1 MAQPLRQT
9 SGDSLCDYLHL
20 WHILQVE
27 FQTDLKVGVKIV
39 SDGFSARRAERVGL
53 VPPAA
58 RLDVQDPLLLALAA
72 AGSCA
77 YRWNIGSDE
86 LSWSPN
92 AAMLMGALGEESIKS
107 GRNFASLLDPGNVTS
122 RFGTVVRSA
131 SRDMGEGVAFRIE
144 YMLRPQGRSAPES
157 VWLED
162 HGRWFAGPDGKPAQV
177 LGVVRRIDER
187 QKREQSLR
195 YLGNFDP
202 LTGMMNRGRFTESL
216 GEIIAAS
223 KSAGSSAGLLL
234 IAIANIKSINE
245 AYGFATAEETIVTI
259 ARRLRHVLRQGDTIA
274 RFSGS
279 KFAVLLNNCTDQD
292 LEPVSER
299 FLTAARDSMIDTL
312 RGPVWAMLAIGG
324 LTLPLNGKNPSEALA
339 HAEEALNEAR
349 RTHTDRAVFFR
360 ADPEREA
367 FRISNSKAGADII
380 DTLKADRFCLAYQP
394 IVDSGTGEAAMHEVL
409 LRMRQQ
415 DNSIASASHLVP
427 VAERLGIIRLID
439 DKVTSLTLEALSI
452 SPEATLTFNLSGIT
466 ATDPRWFNQIIDRIA
481 AYGSMAD
488 RLVVEI
494 TESAALQDLTQIS
507 HFIDRLKELGCRVAI
522 DDFGAGYTS
531 FRNLRDLNVDL
542 VKLDGGFCMGLVQ
555 NRDNQFFVRTLL
567 DLARRAGLK
576 TVAEWVESEEDAAL
590 LREWGADYMQG
601 FLFGKAENELPWA
614 PGPARINTRA
624 FERTVKVSDFLTVGE
639 PPAVNRRRS

>member
-1 MAQPLRQT
+1 M
-9 SGDSLCDYLHL
+9 
-20 WHILQVE
+20 
-27 FQTDLKVGVKIV
+27 IV
-39 SDGFSARRAERVGL
+39 SDVFSARRTERAGQ
-53 VPPAA
+53 PPVAT
-58 RLDVQDPLLLALAA
+58 RLDMEGPLLMALAA

-77 YRWNIGSDE
+77 YRWQIGSDQI
-86 LSWSPN
+86 SWSPN
-92 AAMLMGALGEESIKS
+92 AAILMGAPNEDAIKS

-122 RFGTVVRSA
+122 RFETVMRSA
-131 SRDMGEGVAFRIE
+131 SRDMGEGIAFRIE
-144 YMLRPQGRSAPES
+144 YLLRPQGRNAPES
-157 VWLED
+157 VWVED
-162 HGRWFAGPDGKPAQV
+162 HGRWYAGPDGKPSEVVGV
-177 LGVVRRIDER
+177 LRRIDER

-202 LTGMMNRGRFTESL
+202 LTGMMNRGRFTEAL
-216 GEIIAAS
+216 GEVIAATRQ
-223 KSAGSSAGLLL
+223 AGSSAGLLL
-234 IAIANIKSINE
+234 ISIANIESINE
-245 AYGFATAEETIVTI
+245 AYGFETAEETIVAI

-279 KFAVLLNNCTDQD
+279 KFAVLLNGCHEQD

-299 FLTAARDSMIDTL
+299 FLSAARDSMIDTL

-324 LTLPLNGKNPSEALA
+324 LTMPLHGKNPSEALA

-349 RTHTDRAVFFR
+349 GTHTDRAVFYR
-360 ADPEREA
+360 PDPEREA
-367 FRISNSKAGADII
+367 LRVSNSKAGADII

-394 IVDSGTGEAAMHEVL
+394 IVSAATGQPAMHEVL

-415 DNSIASASHLVP
+415 DNSIASASHLIP

-439 DKVTSLTLEALSI
+439 DKVTSLTLETLS
-452 SPEATLTFNLSGIT
+452 SCPEAFLTFNLSGIT

-481 AYGSMAD
+481 GYGSMAD

-494 TESAALQDLTQIS
+494 TESAALHDLTQIS
-507 HFIDRLKELGCRVAI
+507 HFIGRLKELGCRVAI

-542 VKLDGGFCMGLVQ
+542 VKLDGGFCVGLAQ

-567 DLARRAGLK
+567 DLARRAGLE

-601 FLFGKAENELPWA
+601 FLFGRAENELPWA
-614 PGPARINTRA
+614 PGPAKIVQRS
-624 FERTVKVSDFLTVGE
+624 FERPARVSDFLTLDE
-639 PPAVNRRRS
+639 TPAMDRRRS

>member
-1 MAQPLRQT
+1 MENCENA
-9 SGDSLCDYLHL
+9 
-20 WHILQVE
+20 
-27 FQTDLKVGVKIV
+27 GVMIV
-39 SDGFSARRAERVGL
+39 SDGFSARRAERAGL
-53 VPPAA
+53 VPLAT
-58 RLDVQDPLLLALAA
+58 RLDSQDPLLLALAA

-86 LSWSPN
+86 ISWSPN
-92 AAMLMGALGEESIKS
+92 AAMLLGAPGDVSIKT

-122 RFGTVVRSA
+122 RFETVMRSA

-144 YMLRPQGRSAPES
+144 YMLRPQGRGVPES
-157 VWLED
+157 VWVED
-162 HGRWFAGPDGKPAQV
+162 HGRWYAGPDGKPAQV

-202 LTGMMNRGRFTESL
+202 LTGMMNRGRFTETL
-216 GEIIAAS
+216 GETIAAA
-223 KSAGSSAGLLL
+223 KSTGSSPGLLL
-234 IAIANIKSINE
+234 ISIANIESINQ
-245 AYGFATAEETIVTI
+245 AYGFAPAEETIVAI

-279 KFAVLLNNCTDQD
+279 KFAVLLNHCAEED

-299 FLTAARDSMIDTL
+299 FLAAARDSMIDTV

-324 LTLPLNGKNPSEALA
+324 LTLPRNGKNASEALA
-339 HAEEALNEAR
+339 HAKEALNEAR
-349 RTHTDRAVFFR
+349 RTHTDCAVFFHK
-360 ADPEREA
+360 DPEREA
-367 FRISNSKAGADII
+367 LRASNSKAGADIV

-394 IVDSGTGEAAMHEVL
+394 IVDSQTCEPAMYEVL

-439 DKVTSLTLEALSI
+439 DKVTSLTLEALSR
-452 SPEATLTFNLSGIT
+452 SPDAFLTFNLSGIT
-466 ATDPRWFNQIIDRIA
+466 ATDPRWFNQIIERIS
-481 AYGSMAD
+481 AYGNMAE

-494 TESAALQDLTQIS
+494 TESAALHDLTQIS
-507 HFIDRLKELGCRVAI
+507 RFIDQLKELGCQVAI

-542 VKLDGGFCMGLVQ
+542 VKLDGGFCVGLTQ

-614 PGPARINTRA
+614 PGPARITPRNLDRP
-624 FERTVKVSDFLTVGE
+624 VKVSDFLTLSE

>member
-1 MAQPLRQT
+1 MN
-9 SGDSLCDYLHL
+9 
-20 WHILQVE
+20 
-27 FQTDLKVGVKIV
+27 V
-39 SDGFSARRAERVGL
+39 SDGLSARRAEKAGL
-53 VPPAA
+53 MPPAS
-58 RLDVQDPLLLALAA
+58 RLETQDPLLTALAA

-86 LSWSPN
+86 LKWSPN
-92 AAMLMGALGEESIKS
+92 AAILMGAPGEESIRS

-122 RFGTVVRSA
+122 RFETVMRSA
-131 SRDMGEGVAFRIE
+131 SRDMGEGVAYRIE
-144 YMLRPQGRSAPES
+144 YLLRPQGRNAPES
-157 VWLED
+157 VWVED
-162 HGRWFAGPDGKPAQV
+162 HGRWFAGSDGKPSYA
-177 LGVVRRIDER
+177 LGIVRRIDER

-202 LTGMMNRGRFTESL
+202 LTGMMNRGRFTEAL
-216 GEIIAAS
+216 GEVIAAA
-223 KSAGSSAGLLL
+223 KSSGASAGLLL
-234 IAIANIKSINE
+234 ISIANIESINE
-245 AYGFATAEETIVTI
+245 AYGFATAEETIVAI

-279 KFAVLLNNCTDQD
+279 KFAVMLANCNEQD

-299 FLTAARDSMIDTL
+299 FLAAARDSMIDTL

-324 LTLPLNGKNPSEALA
+324 LTMPLHGKNPSEAVA

-349 RTHTDRAVFFR
+349 RTHTDRAIFFR
-360 ADPEREA
+360 PDPEREA
-367 FRISNSKAGADII
+367 LRVSNSKAGADIV

-394 IVDSGTGEAAMHEVL
+394 IVDSLTGEPAMYEVL

-415 DNSIASASHLVP
+415 DNSIASASHLIP

-439 DKVTSLTLEALSI
+439 DKVTSLALETLSS
-452 SPEATLTFNLSGIT
+452 SPEAFLTFNLSGIT
-466 ATDPRWFNQIIDRIA
+466 ATDPRWFSQIIDRIA
-481 AYGSMAD
+481 AYGSMAN

-494 TESAALQDLTQIS
+494 TESAALHDLTQIS
-507 HFIDRLKELGCRVAI
+507 RFIERLKELGCQVAI

-542 VKLDGGFCMGLVQ
+542 VKLDGGFCVGLSQ

-601 FLFGKAENELPWA
+601 FLFGRAENQLPWA
-614 PGPARINTRA
+614 PGPSRINTRA
-624 FERTVKVSDFLTVGE
+624 FERPTKVSDFLTVGE
-639 PPAVNRRRS
+639 PPAFNRRKS